1 MLELLGVRDVGD
13 IVGKHFGEIIEL
25 DEQASAAL
33 QAADNRR
40 RFWEQAERELALS
53 RRHGIPLALVAI
65 DIDHFKAINDTH
77 GHLVGDQVLRAF
89 ADTCRQ
95 ALRSTDLCARTGGEE
110 FCVLLPATDLGGART
125 MAERI
130 RDQVTRLRLDAQTD
144 AAAELRVSASFG
156 LACSSE
162 RTPVFDALFSH
173 ADQALYVAKRAGR
186 NRVAA
191 WEELLRPPS
200 E

>member
-1 MLELLGVRDVGD
+1 MLDLLGVRDVGD

-53 RRHGIPLALVAI
+53 RRHGIPLALLAI

-95 ALRSTDLCARTGGEE
+95 ALRSTDLCARTG
-110 FCVLLPATDLGGART
+110 A
-125 MAERI
+125 MS
-130 RDQVTRLRLDAQTD
+130 
-144 AAAELRVSASFG
+144 SAS
-156 LACSSE
+156 CC
-162 RTPVFDALFSH
+162 
-173 ADQALYVAKRAGR
+173 
-186 NRVAA
+186 
-191 WEELLRPPS
+191 RPPTWVAPAPWPS
-200 E
+200 ASAIR